1 MNDPLFSVAE
11 KVVFISGG
19 TRGIGRGLACGFASR
34 GATVVISG
42 RDKET
47 TDEAAQAIAKE
58 TNGACIGLA
67 CDVADQGNIQSAVDQ
82 VLALFKR
89 IDVLVNV
96 AGVNRR
102 MAAEKLTAD
111 DFDFVM
117 DINLRGAFLLSQAVG
132 KQMLKQASGSQINIT
147 SLNNHTPLHW
157 MVPYAASKA
166 ALGQMTRALA
176 MEWGPRGVR
185 VNAIAPGFILSD
197 FNRKLWA
204 NATMQDWGQ
213 TNTPLVRL
221 GSPEDLIGT
230 AIFLASDASAYMTG
244 QVLYVDGGVTAGMK
258 WPIEQVMRE
267 SS

>member
-1 MNDPLFSVAE
+1 MNDPLFSVAD

-19 TRGIGRGLACGFASR
+19 TRGIGRGLAHGFAAR
-34 GATVVISG
+34 GATVVVSG
-42 RDKET
+42 RDEVST
-47 TDEAAQAIAKE
+47 AEAARAIAAD
-58 TNGACIGLA
+58 TDGACFGVA
-67 CDVADQGNIQSAVDQ
+67 CDVADEAQIQSAVDLI
-82 VLALFKR
+82 VAEHGR
-89 IDVLVNV
+89 MDVLINV

-102 MAAEKLTAD
+102 MAAEALTAA

-132 KQMLKQASGSQINIT
+132 KQMLKQGSGSQINVT

-197 FNRKLWA
+197 FNKELWA
-204 NATMQDWGQ
+204 NATMQDWGR

-221 GSPEDLIGT
+221 GAPEDLVGT
-230 AIFLASDASAYMTG
+230 AIFLASDASAFMTG
-244 QVLYVDGGVTAGMK
+244 QILYVDGGITAGMK